1 MSRGLTQKEANKLI
15 IRAKFNKT
23 IETIPNED
31 LKCQIIKEIGQR
43 LDQHWGLSLN
53 GCRKTRLG
61 NKNKIQNKEIMK
73 NKNNVEK
80 TTNVPNREPSKE
92 RIKSREKQ
100 EVKNKKHPLG

>member
-43 LDQHWGLSLN
+43 LD
-53 GCRKTRLG
+53 
-61 NKNKIQNKEIMK
+61 
-73 NKNNVEK
+73 
-80 TTNVPNREPSKE
+80 
-92 RIKSREKQ
+92 
-100 EVKNKKHPLG
+100 